1 MIRRMIKKITRKDR
15 KRNPEATRDR
25 KYKLVSR
32 LTGRVLSYGAVE
44 YIPESDKVVQHFK
57 NRE

>member
-1 MIRRMIKKITRKDR
+1 MIKKITRKDR